1 MAQAPLSPLEKFLS
15 EQPQA
20 QERGIFQGSSGS
32 VKAPSSKVGTIP
44 ADLLPAIAEAAKT
57 YDVPANIL
65 AGMAD
70 KESSWNSRAL
80 GVQTQHGR
88 AKGLMQYLDDT
99 AQGMG
104 INAYDPVQSIQAAAK
119 QLRERLDKGYDIKD
133 AIREHFAGPNRAGWG
148 SKTADYGD
156 DVLARAG
163 QYTNAFA
170 AVAQPSTSP
179 EQAPEGGYTAEQAQ
193 QILADLN
200 KDEPGRYAIATPEQI
215 AQFEARQPKDTS
227 KPGDLMPEAGAD
239 FDVNDPAFS
248 RKGGGKDGA
257 LSAIGKSLRNIPG
270 NFQEAAAGQLRSFGE
285 GIDDQTLVIQA
296 AEAGIIDKLRA
307 DGIITMS
314 PAKSGLLGQNVPTLP
329 NGREA
334 DTASLA
340 QYLRE
345 NAGELGLDNAD
356 QANTITQ
363 AGQRLGKAARKDRL
377 EINPDGPLAK
387 YSSLIIGS
395 TAEMVP
401 ALLAAA
407 ATKSPGV
414 AMGMIGGQVYGQGY
428 ERARESKDEPQNP
441 SQAASY
447 AMAQA
452 VAEAIPSAL
461 PVHAILAPGAN
472 FFKGLFKA
480 GTAEAIQES
489 VTGAIQAGIDKGTI
503 DPNMTWEQAG
513 QQVFDSMVAGFGA
526 GTALRA
532 GTEGVRRGREA
543 MRSPERDLGNALN
556 ESVESTDIPGDAQQA
571 AVDALDPNTYA
582 QQPAPEASQVFDPQT
597 GEVLNSAPAGEVP
610 ANAGMQ
616 ADITGESGAPAP
628 AGPLSRAAAAI
639 TPEAPASPTA
649 PVQGSALTPDVG
661 ADAFAGEPGTLL
673 SISID
678 GIEPF
683 RARLEGY
690 VDGEAM
696 LVDDSGD
703 RFQLTRDEL
712 AGATVVDEGRPSV
725 EADTGAPSVVDQ
737 AIQQDAE
744 PPLLTDV
751 VSPGVEIPTLTE
763 QVEVPTL
770 TDVVAPGVEIP
781 TLTDVVEAPAAEPT
795 PPPAQP
801 ALESAAE
808 PESARSEPKPLEDQS
823 EAELRES
830 LKYLAR
836 QAKSSGGWN
845 KPLMTERR
853 RIESAIAKAARGETE
868 TGKTESNAQESASDA
883 KKTASDAQESASNAK
898 PPRYQRREVAPT
910 SAPVTREQLAGLSDA
925 QLAADTL
932 NWYKRIGRWDNERE
946 GGHMPAQYFNDRRE
960 HLAEANRRRS
970 KGEEERDKRAVAKRL
985 ADQPDAP
992 VQTER
997 YDGDLYAVPM
1007 HKDMANGVKLTLT
1020 PEEQALDARFL
1031 EHANEVRAN
1040 DTEFDRVLL
1049 DEWEA
1054 MAKAAARRVTAKGKP
1069 TPPPENPTTEPGRA
1083 VSSVD
1088 NPAPVKW
1095 FGSQAKA
1102 DGYLAGR
1109 GLGDT
1114 HEVVKQ
1120 GVRYEIRPKGEA
1132 PVAESAPAKPA
1143 GKPERKKGESV
1154 HAYRARLQ
1162 LGADVGGTV
1171 TPSADIG
1178 YAPGGQA
1185 YTIRNI
1191 NGDGTVY
1198 IDSPEGSTSWSR
1210 AELERAKRQGVT
1222 FSPTEAPTKAAK
1234 PTKAKPAPTEPVPA
1248 RSAIGVDAVRG
1259 EPIDSEWTA
1268 FNAASGTRWVPRAD
1282 MPQVKAEHR
1291 GALVNFLNAR
1301 GIEHSEVEVP
1311 ASQIKATQAEFSP
1324 ERVQRAKEYD
1334 GGQRA
1339 ILISS
1344 DNHVVDGHHQ
1354 WLAELDMGGKVRAIQ
1369 LDAPIEQVLEQ
1380 VRDFP
1385 SSTVDEGSTTQTVAE
1400 PSKEEPAFGSE
1411 AYWQELADQQ
1421 AQDAAQAKPA
1431 VTENKIFT
1439 EDAAAKAR
1447 ALLKSK
1453 LTQLNSGIDPEIM
1466 QAGITLAGYHIE
1478 KGARTFAAYAKAMTA
1493 DLGDLVKPYLKSWY
1507 MGVKYDPRA
1516 KDFDNMS
1523 TAAEVEGFDVDQAI
1537 TTEETTDVPSSA
1549 ERVERDSQQPGAGQP
1564 VNAAAVADASRGN
1577 AERPGEPGAD
1587 AGGQRGTGQR
1597 DNGVHQDGAPVGR
1610 ERGDQRVHQRDGEY
1624 QPSQRAA
1631 GGAERAGGRD
1641 NRNARPATERK
1652 RAKQIARDAVT
1663 TGTGEFAQRL
1673 KAQKAAVGSP
1683 TSWAD
1688 PTSIDAALPLLLP
1701 EQRGD
1706 VLKAEMRLAD
1716 HNGMLNTNGTGTG
1729 KTASGLGL
1737 AMRYHNAGKT
1747 NIAIVVPTDK
1757 ISADWVKF
1765 AGMIGMP
1772 LKKLDGINDNGGS
1785 GPVITTYAN
1794 FGQNN
1799 ALAKRNWDL
1808 IINDESHYLSSNE
1821 DGDTTAALDQ
1831 LRALTGHHGGMY
1843 KWMQGRYSGAYQLRD
1858 KTYLDLVQAQAAEK
1872 PPATIERL
1880 EKAHQDALKAIDQLR
1895 ARVEPRWQKRWE
1907 SQQDVGRVL
1916 FLSATPFAYQ
1926 KSVQYAEGYLFD
1938 YLPPADLYRREG
1950 TQSQAYNAGDAYQR
1964 FMMQHF
1970 GYRMRYNKLTQP
1982 ESGVDSQIMERQFHS
1997 WLQDQG
2003 ALSGRRLEV
2012 PFDYD
2017 RKFITVDDAIGTKID
2032 DALRFLREGDE
2043 GAHKKVYDAVMSSFD
2058 YQSRMYLLEA
2068 LKARA
2073 VVPMIRDQ
2081 LAAGRK
2087 VVVFHDFNKGGAEN
2101 PFVAAVRNISE
2112 PEVKERA
2119 RQVLS
2124 QPMFQ
2129 FDMGGLMSPLETLAD
2144 AFPDAL
2150 LFNGTVSKAKRRANA
2165 DRFNDDATGPALIV
2179 VQSDAG
2185 REGVSLHDTTGKH
2198 PRVEYNLGM
2207 PTKPVAATQIEGRIY
2222 RTGQASDAAFRYLT
2236 TGTGWEAS
2244 AFASKIAERAS
2255 TAENLA
2261 LGEQSRDLKQAFID
2275 AYNSAEEH
2283 AVTSSDGRGGKE
2295 RDRGLVQ
2302 AVSPFERAKSFYWA
2316 QAKNSKRRDQ
2326 REGADYFATAEPVGF
2341 KKVQWADIK
2350 PGESVLEPSAGHGA
2364 IARFFPEQSD
2374 VTMIEPSYDLSQRAA
2389 LANGGA
2395 KIVNDTFESH
2405 HITNKYNAIVMN
2417 PPFGSG
2423 GKTAIEHLAKAARH
2437 LSEGGR
2443 IVATIPRGG
2452 MADRRLDAFFA
2463 DPAHANLH
2471 TVADIELPGVA
2482 FERAGTGVNTRVLV
2496 LERHAG
2502 DDVPIQPMKIDLS
2515 NATTANEL
2523 FDRLENLD
2531 LPPRLPLKAKEPARA
2546 SLLDGSGVN
2555 GNRYDAPTLE
2565 RELRAGPLG
2574 DVLGPLLD
2582 SGQVTIHETAPAGVH
2597 DLTQGWTDTSGNIH
2611 LVASQLTSDTAQP
2624 VLMHEAFHTGADAL
2638 MGTTRWTNLMARLNG
2653 FHKAAAS
2660 GSMKGEWADAYRRV
2674 QAAQDAGDTMSQ
2686 LRAIEEMGAYAV
2698 ENFEKA
2704 PPGIRK
2710 WVDSVLGVVKDWLA
2724 RRFGIQVGDM
2734 TPAQLRALA
2743 VAALRSGTRTP
2754 RNEPVFSLA
2763 SQGTTMP
2770 SEKAADSWFS
2780 QKLTDAM
2787 AGPRSSGQY
2796 SLLALAPMDRMIEEL
2811 TKDGS
2816 SARKYLEHKRA
2827 MDAYRNDKHRTFD
2840 DIAQEWLKLNTN
2852 PTTKKHAED
2861 MAVLMHDAT
2870 IAQIDPAKPLE
2881 ATLTPKERQ
2890 IVKDKPDHP
2899 LARKILDDMEA
2910 RRPEYDALR
2919 ARFVALP
2926 ERVRKQYIKVR
2937 DAYKAMT
2944 DELDQI
2950 IADNLAA
2957 AIDLAAKKAARDYQK
2972 RLDEIRDDGL
2982 TGQDKT
2988 DAIDEATKKYNTA
3001 VTKGRMNK
3009 KARMTM
3015 LRQKFESNRLNG
3027 PYFPLSRFGDYFV
3040 TVRDADGKVLSFSRF
3055 ESKSDQAKYA
3065 ARQKGKG
3072 KVETGL
3078 LSNSQSLKGSVDA
3091 RFVQD
3096 IEEIL
3101 GKADINDSVRDQV
3114 WQRYLESMPDFSLRK
3129 GFIHR
3134 KNREGYTQDATRA
3147 FAHKMFH
3154 SAHQMGRLKYG
3165 NQMQEALDDA
3175 QEQAKLSKTP
3185 ERDMAVANELGRRH
3199 DYVMNPKGGA
3209 AAQAL
3214 TSAAFVYQLSMS
3226 PAAALVNL
3234 AQTVMVGIPVIG
3246 AQYGVANTANQLAQ
3260 ASADFG
3266 MGRGQAAR
3274 SKRLTAD
3281 EKAAMQSAYQSGL
3294 IESTQSHNLAGV
3306 GDGVG
3311 VRYSAVRNKVMGV
3324 ISWAF
3329 HQAERL
3335 NREVTYLAAYRM
3347 ARKAGESHAQAMDS
3361 ATSLTYKTHFDY
3373 ANTNRPRVMHGDTAK
3388 VMLVFRNYQVNMLWR
3403 LFRDTHQALHGDKEG
3418 RAEAVKQLG
3427 GMTGMMALNAGIKG
3441 TWMYGIAMV
3450 IASMLFGDDAEDQF
3464 KKGAID
3470 ALGPTAAGLLL
3481 NGVPGHASGLALS
3494 ERIGMPDLWFRSPD
3508 RQMEGKDEFNYWQSQ
3523 LLGFLPTIAQNM
3535 FVGYQQA
3542 SDGNIA
3548 RGLETASPKAV
3559 KDLMRAYRYG
3569 SEGAT
3574 TLKGDQLV
3582 SKFTP
3587 WEMFAQAMG
3596 FTPAVLAEQYDRN
3609 NALKSAETRI
3619 MDKRRTLMTKYATAY
3634 RTKDGELKTEA
3645 MAEIKEFNR
3654 ENKRVAISPANLAS
3668 SIRSRQLR
3676 GDRTEGGIY
3685 INPKL
3690 DKQLRDTIAPA
3701 IYR

>member
-1 MAQAPLSPLEKFLS
+1 MAQTPLSPLEKLLS
-15 EQPQA
+15 EQPQPQA
-20 QERGIFQGSSGS
+20 LERGIFQGSGGSGR
-32 VKAPSSKVGTIP
+32 APSVQAGTIP
-44 ADLLPAIAEAAKT
+44 PELVQVIADAAKT
-57 YDVPANIL
+57 YNVPANVI

-70 KESSWNSRAL
+70 KESTWNPRAL
-80 GVQTQHGR
+80 GAQTQYGQ

-99 AQGMG
+99 AAGMG
-104 INAYDPVQSIQAAAK
+104 INAYDPVQSINAAAK
-119 QLRERLDKGYDIKD
+119 QIRERLDKGYDIKD
-133 AIREHFAGPNRAGWG
+133 AIREHFAGPDRSKWG
-148 SKTADYGD
+148 EKTAAYGD
-156 DVLARAG
+156 EVLALAG
-163 QYTNAFA
+163 KYTNAFGA
-170 AVAQPSTSP
+170 AEPSTSP
-179 EQAPEGGYTAEQAQ
+179 EEAPEGGYTAEYAQ
-193 QILADLN
+193 QLLADLN
-200 KDEPGRYAIATPEQI
+200 KDEPGRYAVATPEQI
-215 AQFEARQPKDTS
+215 AAFEASQAKA
-227 KPGDLMPEAGAD
+227 KPGDMLPDASAD

-248 RKGGGKDGA
+248 SKGQGGKDGA

-285 GIDDQTLVIQA
+285 GIDDQTLVSQA
-296 AEAGIIDKLRA
+296 ANAGVIDRLRA
-307 DGIITMS
+307 DGIITMRPS
-314 PAKSGLLGQNVPTLP
+314 QTSFLGQDVPTLP

-345 NAGELGLDNAD
+345 NAQSLGLEDAGKANA
-356 QANTITQ
+356 ITQ
-363 AGQRLGKAARKDRL
+363 AGQRLGKDARKDRL

-407 ATKSPGV
+407 VTKSPGV

-428 ERARESKDEPQNP
+428 ERARENKDQPQNP

-461 PVHAILAPGAN
+461 PIYAILAPGAN

-480 GTAEAIQES
+480 GTAEALQES

-532 GTEGVRRGREA
+532 GTEGVRRGRESL
-543 MRSPERDLGNALN
+543 RSPERDLGSALN
-556 ESVESTDIPGDAQQA
+556 ESVENTDLPGDAQQA

-582 QQPAPEASQVFDPQT
+582 QQPAPAPAFDPAT
-597 GEVLNSAPAGEVP
+597 GEVLGEAPSAP
-610 ANAGMQ
+610 
-616 ADITGESGAPAP
+616 S
-628 AGPLSRAAAAI
+628 GPLSRAAQAI
-639 TPEAPASPTA
+639 
-649 PVQGSALTPDVG
+649 VTPDVPAPG
-661 ADAFAGEPGTLL
+661 NATDADAFVGQPGTVLDITL
-673 SISID
+673 P

-696 LVDDSGD
+696 LVDDAGD
-703 RFQLTRDEL
+703 RFQMTREEL
-712 AGATVVDEGRPSV
+712 AGARAVGQTDALPAE
-725 EADTGAPSVVDQ
+725 
-737 AIQQDAE
+737 QDAEPPLLTEVVE

-781 TLTDVVEAPAAEPT
+781 TLTDVVETPAAEPAAVPEPAVT
-795 PPPAQP
+795 PEPVATPEPPAEP
-801 ALESAAE
+801 APAPKEVE
-808 PESARSEPKPLEDQS
+808 RSEPKPLEDQT
-823 EAELRES
+823 EAELRDT

-845 KPLMTERR
+845 KPLMAERR
-853 RIESAIAKAARGETE
+853 RIEAAIAKATKGETDAGE
-868 TGKTESNAQESASDA
+868 TVSNAQESASDVE
-883 KKTASDAQESASNAK
+883 KTASDAQESASNVK
-898 PPRYQRREVAPT
+898 RPRYQRREVAPT

-925 QLAADTL
+925 QLATDTL

-946 GGHMPAQYFNDRRE
+946 GGSMPAQYFNDRRE

-985 ADQPDAP
+985 KDAPDAP

-997 YDGDLYAVPM
+997 YEGDLYAVPM

-1031 EHANEVRAN
+1031 EHADEVRAN
-1040 DTEFDRVLL
+1040 DTEFDPVLL

-1054 MAKAAARRVTAKGKP
+1054 MAKAAARRATAQGKP

-1083 VSSVD
+1083 DSSVD

-1095 FGSQAKA
+1095 FGSQEKA
-1102 DGYLAGR
+1102 DGYLAKK
-1109 GLGDT
+1109 GLADS
-1114 HEVVKQ
+1114 HQVVKQ
-1120 GVRYEIRPKGEA
+1120 GTRYEIHPKG
-1132 PVAESAPAKPA
+1132 SAPAAEPEAPA
-1143 GKPERKKGESV
+1143 KPERKKGESV

-1162 LGADVGGTV
+1162 LGTDAGGTV

-1178 YAPGGQA
+1178 YATGGQT
-1185 YTIRNI
+1185 YTIRSI

-1198 IDSPEGSTSWSR
+1198 IERPEGRTSWSR

-1222 FSPTEAPTKAAK
+1222 FSPTEPALQPAKPAKAA
-1234 PTKAKPAPTEPVPA
+1234 KAKPAEPVA
-1248 RSAIGVDAVRG
+1248 DRAAIGVDAVRG
-1259 EPIDSEWTA
+1259 EPIDAEWTA
-1268 FNAASGTRWVPRAD
+1268 FNAASGTRFVPRAD

-1311 ASQIKATQAEFSP
+1311 ASQLKATQAEYSP

-1354 WLAELDMGGKVRAIQ
+1354 WLAELDMGGNVRAIR
-1369 LDAPIEQVLEQ
+1369 LNAPIDQVLEQ
-1380 VRDFP
+1380 VHDFP
-1385 SSTVDEGSTTQTVAE
+1385 SSTVDEGATAQTASEPGKAE
-1400 PSKEEPAFGSE
+1400 PEFGSE

-1421 AQDAAQAKPA
+1421 AADAAAAKPA

-1493 DLGDLVKPYLKSWY
+1493 DLGDIVKPYLKSWY
-1507 MGVKYDPRA
+1507 AGIRYDPRA
-1516 KDFDNMS
+1516 
-1523 TAAEVEGFDVDQAI
+1523 AGFDGMNNMATVEAFDIDQI
-1537 TTEETTDVPSSA
+1537 NTEDTNRVPSSP
-1549 ERVERDSQQPGAGQP
+1549 ERVERDSQQPEAGEP
-1564 VNAAAVADASRGN
+1564 VNAAAVADAGRGN
-1577 AERPGEPGAD
+1577 VERPGEPGAD
-1587 AGGQRGTGQR
+1587 AGSQRRAGQR
-1597 DNGVHQDGAPVGR
+1597 DNRVHSDGPAAGR
-1610 ERGDQRVHQRDGEY
+1610 ERGNQRVHQRDGEY
-1624 QPSQRAA
+1624 QPSQRTA

-1641 NRNARPATERK
+1641 NRNAGPAIERK
-1652 RAKQIARDAVT
+1652 RTKQVARNAVT

-1673 KAQKAAVGSP
+1673 KAQKAAVGAP
-1683 TSWAD
+1683 TNWAD

-1706 VLKAEMRLAD
+1706 VLKAEMRLQA

-1757 ISADWVKF
+1757 IAADWVKF

-1808 IINDESHYLSSNE
+1808 IVTDESHYLSSNE
-1821 DGDTTAALDQ
+1821 DGDSTAALDQ
-1831 LRALTGHHGGMY
+1831 LRALTGHHAGMF

-1858 KTYLDLVQAQAAEK
+1858 KTYLDMLQAQAAEK
-1872 PPATIERL
+1872 PPATIEKL

-1907 SQQDVGRVL
+1907 SQEDVGRVL

-1926 KSVQYAEGYLFD
+1926 KSVQYGEGYLFD

-1950 TQSQAYNAGDAYQR
+1950 TQSQAYNAGGAYER

-1997 WLQDQG
+1997 WLQNQG

-2032 DALRFLREGDE
+2032 EALRFLREGDD
-2043 GAHKKVYDAVMSSFD
+2043 GAHRKVYDAVMSSFD

-2101 PFVAAVRNISE
+2101 PFSVAMRNIRE
-2112 PEVKERA
+2112 PEIKEQA
-2119 RQVLS
+2119 SKVLS

-2129 FDMGGLMSPLETLAD
+2129 FDLRGLHSPLDTLTE
-2144 AFPDAL
+2144 AFPDAM
-2150 LFNGTVSKAKRRANA
+2150 LFNGTVSKTKRRANA
-2165 DRFNDDATGPALIV
+2165 DRFNDDAIGPALIV

-2207 PTKPVAATQIEGRIY
+2207 PTRPVAATQIEGRIY

-2283 AVTSSDGRGGKE
+2283 AITPTDGRGGKE

-2316 QAKNSKRRDQ
+2316 QAKNTKRRDQ

-2341 KKVQWADIK
+2341 KKVEWADIK

-2364 IARFFPEQSD
+2364 IARFFPDQAD

-2395 KIVNDTFESH
+2395 KIINDTFESH
-2405 HITNKYNAIVMN
+2405 HVTNKYDAIVMN

-2437 LSEGGR
+2437 LREGGR

-2463 DPAHANLH
+2463 DTAHANLH

-2515 NATTANEL
+2515 NATTTSEL

-2531 LPPRLPLKAKEPARA
+2531 LPPRLPLKAKEPAKA

-2555 GNRYDAPTLE
+2555 GNRYDAQTLE
-2565 RELRAGPLG
+2565 RDLRTGPLG
-2574 DVLGPLLD
+2574 EVLAPLLD
-2582 SGQVTIHETAPAGVH
+2582 NGQVTIHETAPAGVH
-2597 DLTQGWTDTSGNIH
+2597 DLTQGWTDTDGNIH

-2624 VLMHEAFHTGADAL
+2624 VLVHEAFHTGADAL

-2653 FHKAAAS
+2653 FYKAAAE
-2660 GSMKGEWADAYRRV
+2660 GRMQGEWAEAYRRV
-2674 QAAQDAGDTMSQ
+2674 QAAQAAGDTMSQ

-2710 WVDSVLGVVKDWLA
+2710 WVDSVLGAVKDWIA

-2743 VAALRSGTRTP
+2743 VAALRSGTRTA
-2754 RNEPVFSLA
+2754 RNEPAFSLA

-2816 SARKYLEHKRA
+2816 GARKYLEHKRA
-2827 MDAYRNDKHRTFD
+2827 MDAYRNGKHKLFD

-2852 PTTKKHAED
+2852 PATKQHAEH

-2890 IVKDKPDHP
+2890 ILQDKPGSAIAD
-2899 LARKILDDMEA
+2899 KILADMEG
-2910 RRPEYDALR
+2910 RRGEYDALR
-2919 ARFVALP
+2919 KRFLALP
-2926 ERVRKQYIKVR
+2926 ERVRAQYIRVR

-2957 AIDLAAKKAARDYQK
+2957 AIDLSAKKAAREYQNT
-2972 RLDEIRDDGL
+2972 LQEIRDDGL
-2982 TGQDKT
+2982 EGQARD
-2988 DAIDEATKKYNTA
+2988 DAIAEATKKYQTA

-3015 LRQKFESNRLNG
+3015 LRQKFEANRLNG
-3027 PYFPLSRFGDYFV
+3027 PYFPLARFGDYFV

-3072 KVETGL
+3072 TVETGL
-3078 LSNSQSLKGSVDA
+3078 LSNSQALKGSVDA

-3154 SAHQMGRLKYG
+3154 GAHQMGRLKYG

-3246 AQYGVANTANQLAQ
+3246 AQYGVAKTANALAQ

-3324 ISWAF
+3324 IAWAF

-3347 ARKAGESHAQAMDS
+3347 ARGAGESHAKAMDS

-3450 IASMLFGDDAEDQF
+3450 IASLLFGDDAEDQF
-3464 KKGAID
+3464 KKGTIE

-3508 RQMEGKDEFNYWQSQ
+3508 RQMEGREEFNYWQSQ

-3548 RGLETASPKAV
+3548 RGLETAAPKAV

-3634 RTKDGELKTEA
+3634 RTKDSELKAEA
-3645 MAEIKEFNR
+3645 TTEIKAFNR

-3676 GDRTEGGIY
+3676 SDRTEGGIY